1 MLVTWRSTAA
11 TVLDAHTIRPFD
23 ADTLCEV
30 AARTGR
36 LLVAE
41 EHNVVGGLA
50 SACADALVDAGIGGV
65 QLDRL
70 GMPRDEYSLIGPPTR
85 LYEHYGMDADGIHAR
100 ARALWTRERGSR

>member
-70 GMPRDEYSLIGPPTR
+70 GMPRDEYSLIGPPNR

-100 ARALWTRERGSR
+100 ARAL